1 MSSTTALCQF
11 TIFDLWTIKHAVL
24 TAGRGWK
31 RRGGDYPLTKT
42 DLPVTIWSLPLL
54 HSHHNGSPWQ
64 IYSQAMLLVKGE
76 CMQAEFK
83 AWFKNSGGLGA
94 KISLFVLKMLQS
106 PQALSLT
113 WLQNYKTH
121 NSHYIHFT
129 IHILTEALFY
139 PGTKQNWISSYQLFR
154 NLQLKNSQKIL
165 ELKWNVNF

>member
-1 MSSTTALCQF
+1 MFSTTALCQF
-11 TIFDLWTIKHAVL
+11 TIFDLWTIKHAVP

-83 AWFKNSGGLGA
+83 ARFKNSGGLGA
-94 KISLFVLKMLQS
+94 KISLFVLKMLQY
-106 PQALSLT
+106 PHALSLT
-113 WLQNYKTH
+113 WLQNCKTVTVITYFTTNIPNWDPLLSWDQTKLNH
-121 NSHYIHFT
+121 FLPVIPKFT
-129 IHILTEALFY
+129 I
-139 PGTKQNWISSYQLFR
+139 
-154 NLQLKNSQKIL
+154 
-165 ELKWNVNF
+165 